1 VFEKGQAYVALSRAT
16 SMAGLQVLR
25 FDPKKVNAHEK
36 VGVFYANL
44 ARVELE
50 GGAGGAKAVKSNP
63 QAVKKRAGS
72 LKAEDYER
80 SFVEDDW
87 QEML

>member
-1 VFEKGQAYVALSRAT
+1 
-16 SMAGLQVLR
+16 
-25 FDPKKVNAHEK
+25 VNAHEK

-50 GGAGGAKAVKSNP
+50 GGGAAGGGAKAGAIKSNNP
-63 QAVKKRAGS
+63 QAAAAKKRGAS

-80 SFVEDDW
+80 AFVEVEW
-87 QEML
+87 SEML

>member
-1 VFEKGQAYVALSRAT
+1 
-16 SMAGLQVLR
+16 MAGLQVLR

-36 VGVFYANL
+36 VGTFYANL

-50 GGAGGAKAVKSNP
+50 GGGGAKAVKSNP
-63 QAVKKRAGS
+63 QAQAAKKRGAS

-87 QEML
+87 HEML